1 MKTTLF
7 KKILIIV
14 TAILILSLTVAI
26 SVNIYMTKNNYDK
39 NIKDEMHFLSIYYN
53 KELKHYI
60 QTQVDNLDHI
70 VNSREFDSYAYN
82 LQDKLIKELFK
93 NYSDV
98 FPNIYFIMKDDSV
111 ISYKEYP
118 IPAHLFEKKE
128 QNMKKFKENPN
139 KIFVSDIEY
148 CDLLKRPV
156 IALSILKRNYFGE
169 DIGIFFAVVPI
180 DSFIHRSYIELNKD
194 FRIRIIDKK
203 GYIAS
208 SSNVTEIMKKLSMQ
222 EVVKKQNMH
231 QSKLMEEESWYDLTK
246 TPYGDIIISYPHKY
260 FQELVNSYIQ
270 MNIFIYVIILFI
282 AFFIIFIFSKSL
294 TNPLEY
300 LLNQIEEYS
309 QGNYTKKI
317 KLKTND
323 EISLLAESFNSL
335 GNELE
340 NKRNELLD
348 INKNLEERV
357 AKEVEKNI
365 QKEHLLMEKS
375 KLASIA
381 GIMDAVAHQWKQ
393 PLSVISLTS
402 SNLRLQN
409 EIKDTVPKEL
419 IDKTAKDIDLQIR
432 HLIETVDEFRK
443 FFRTDGKKELVSFKK
458 LIESVLQINKSLLNM
473 NNIDVI
479 VDVDKDLKY
488 EIFQAEFKH
497 VFINFIN
504 NTKDAFIQNNI
515 KNRKLI
521 FNFFENDSTVT
532 ITVTDNAGGIPEEII
547 NTIFDA
553 NITTKANGQG
563 TGIGL
568 YMSKQIIE
576 KINGTLSVEN
586 IEFSHNGVQQKGAKF
601 KIILPKC

>member
-1 MKTTLF
+1 M
-7 KKILIIV
+7 
-14 TAILILSLTVAI
+14 
-26 SVNIYMTKNNYDK
+26 
-39 NIKDEMHFLSIYYN
+39 
-53 KELKHYI
+53 
-60 QTQVDNLDHI
+60 
-70 VNSREFDSYAYN
+70 
-82 LQDKLIKELFK
+82 
-93 NYSDV
+93 
-98 FPNIYFIMKDDSV
+98 
-111 ISYKEYP
+111 
-118 IPAHLFEKKE
+118 
-128 QNMKKFKENPN
+128 
-139 KIFVSDIEY
+139 
-148 CDLLKRPV
+148 
-156 IALSILKRNYFGE
+156 
-169 DIGIFFAVVPI
+169 
-180 DSFIHRSYIELNKD
+180 
-194 FRIRIIDKK
+194 
-203 GYIAS
+203 
-208 SSNVTEIMKKLSMQ
+208 
-222 EVVKKQNMH
+222 
-231 QSKLMEEESWYDLTK
+231 
-246 TPYGDIIISYPHKY
+246 
-260 FQELVNSYIQ
+260 
-270 MNIFIYVIILFI
+270 
-282 AFFIIFIFSKSL
+282 
-294 TNPLEY
+294 
-300 LLNQIEEYS
+300 
-309 QGNYTKKI
+309 
-317 KLKTND
+317 
-323 EISLLAESFNSL
+323 
-335 GNELE
+335 
-340 NKRNELLD
+340 
-348 INKNLEERV
+348 

-419 IDKTAKDIDLQIR
+419 IDRTAKDIDLQIR

-443 FFRTDGKKELVSFKK
+443 FFRADGKKELVSFKK

-576 KINGTLSVEN
+576 KLNGTLSVEN
-586 IEFSHNGVQQKGAKF
+586 IEFSHNGVPQKGAKF